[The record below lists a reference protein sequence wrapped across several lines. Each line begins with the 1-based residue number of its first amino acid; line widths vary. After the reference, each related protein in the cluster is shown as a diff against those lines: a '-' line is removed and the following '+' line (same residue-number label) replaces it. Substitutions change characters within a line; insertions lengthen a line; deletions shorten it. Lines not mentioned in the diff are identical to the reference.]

1 MIAKDNTTVVAYINK
16 PVVAGSGSV
25 SMATVSRYSHLGQTH
40 SGLPQCN
47 SRWVISVK
55 PAHHNRVESPPQSSE
70 SNIQTVGDSSSGHDC
85 HSPQHAS
92 APVYISSSRAMS
104 TGDRCSV
111 TRRAGVVDVHLSTV
125 SPAQQSHSQ
134 AQDDVL
140 EALSKPPYEPL
151 REASLKHLT
160 LKKFSSWPWIQPEDA
175 VNFKPKC

>member
-1 MIAKDNTTVVAYINK
+1 MIAKDNTTVVAYINN

-55 PAHHNRVESPPQSSE
+55 PAHHNRVESPPQSNE

-111 TRRAGVVDVHLSTV
+111 TRLAGVVDVNVSTV

-134 AQDDVL
+134 AQDDAGGEVIL
-140 EALSKPPYEPL
+140 IAPWWLSQQWFPHLL
-151 REASLKHLT
+151 RLCVDHSRFFQFRRDLL
-160 LKKFSSWPWIQPEDA
+160 SQ
-175 VNFKPKC
+175 